1 MTDQNPVEKAYHRK
15 ALLSYKSDSCKALS
29 SSFAAASV
37 AWFGL
42 YLAHALST
50 GNVIYPIF
58 AIIGCALLPL
68 MSYGWYSKGKG
79 HTEQV
84 AKLEAEFSKAKE

>member
-1 MTDQNPVEKAYHRK
+1 MSEKTVLEKAYERK

-29 SSFAAASV
+29 SSLAAASI

-42 YLAHALST
+42 YLAHALNT
-50 GNVIYPIF
+50 GDVVYPIF

-79 HTEQV
+79 HTAQV
-84 AKLEAEFSKAKE
+84 AKLEAEFSKY